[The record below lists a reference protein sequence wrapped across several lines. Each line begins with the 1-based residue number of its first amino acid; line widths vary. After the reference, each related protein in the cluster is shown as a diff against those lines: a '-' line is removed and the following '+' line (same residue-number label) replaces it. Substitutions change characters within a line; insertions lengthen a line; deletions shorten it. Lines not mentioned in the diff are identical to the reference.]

1 MIAKTDKGRA
11 MVITHKETLKQK
23 IYTFILENQIIPVD
37 KDPTYSFQKH
47 IQQTIHKYNIIIEK
61 TNTNILYK

>member
-1 MIAKTDKGRA
+1 MIAKTDKGRT

-23 IYTFILENQIIPVD
+23 IYIFIQENQIIPLD
-37 KDPTYSFQKH
+37 KDPMYYFQKH
-47 IQQTIHKYNIIIEK
+47 IQQTIHKYKIIIEK